1 MERSYRKLSYTAHEP
16 APQSSK
22 YFHSGIGGIGNYRK
36 LPSPNLLSSPPTT
49 LPASSGTQPLPTS
62 SSAFRPFYGGRGG
75 AGNSRSASE
84 RAIFSFDEEL
94 ARDRRA
100 PVYSVGRGGVGN
112 IVNEDSDNEAENEDE
127 DQVSLE
133 GSIRDRRLSTRTMS
147 STGSGRSDSISGAD
161 RFMKKIKSLGK
172 H

>member
-16 APQSSK
+16 TPQTSK

-49 LPASSGTQPLPTS
+49 LPASGRQPIPTTS
-62 SSAFRPFYGGRGG
+62 SSFRPFYGGRGG

-127 DQVSLE
+127 DHVSLE
-133 GSIRDRRLSTRTMS
+133 GSIRDRRMSTRTVS

-161 RFMKKIKSLGK
+161 RLMNRIKKLGK